1 MLLCRCG
8 QAGGP
13 VIDHRLIGSLNHD
26 AQQWFCPTRSH
37 QHTSVFSHRGLCL
50 LNQGMERCT
59 VRPTLSAL
67 AIRDAHIHQFL
78 GIGLKALIHPL
89 GQGELLRMAEAR
101 DLKSGQDTIT

>member
-1 MLLCRCG
+1 MLLCCCG

-37 QHTSVFSHRGLCL
+37 QHTSVFSHGGLRF
-50 LNQGMERCT
+50 LNEGMKRRT

-67 AIRDAHIHQFL
+67 AILNAHIHQFL

-89 GQGELLRMAEAR
+89 SQGELLGMAEACE
-101 DLKSGQDTIT
+101 LQSS